1 VTICPPPR
9 MRLRGVTPATSPSSS
24 AIMLPAQKLL
34 PIFRV
39 MLDDVVDDRARSV
52 VLEQDS
58 LMAIVINE

>member
-1 VTICPPPR
+1 
-9 MRLRGVTPATSPSSS
+9 
-24 AIMLPAQKLL
+24 MLPAQKLL